1 MQTTI
6 TQTFQ
11 SHFSTVPLLAFAP
24 GRINLIGEHT
34 DYQEG
39 FVFPAAVE
47 QGIWVAIQ
55 KNGLTVCRLYSLDFD
70 QEFSFELDAFSPKK
84 GHWAT
89 YVMGMVALLQQAGYQ
104 ITGFDMVIGGNIPV
118 GSGLSS
124 SAALSVA
131 IGTSISGLFGFQ
143 VPKKSIALYGQKSEH
158 LFAGVKCGI
167 MDQYAS
173 AFGVK
178 GKALLLD
185 CRSNS
190 HEEVPAE
197 FGEYS
202 LILVNSKVKHSLADT
217 AYNKRREACEESV
230 RILAKH
236 YPGIKTLRDIPLED
250 LEKVENLLPAEL
262 YPKAKHL
269 ITEIAR
275 VHLAGKALKSGE
287 LQTFGTLLKASHASL
302 SKDYEVSCE
311 ELDFLAETSW
321 KIDGVLG
328 SRMMGGGFGGCT
340 LNLVKTSEIAIFEK
354 KIEAAYLEKFGIIP
368 DFIPV
373 KIGSGS
379 SILEEISLAD

>member
-1 MQTTI
+1 MHTQI

-11 SHFSTVPLLAFAP
+11 SHFYTKPLLAFAP

-55 KNGLTVCRLYSLDFD
+55 KNGLSVCRLYSLDFD
-70 QEFSFELDAFSPKK
+70 QEFTFELNAFSPKK

-104 ITGFDMVIGGNIPV
+104 ITGFDMVIGGNVPV

-131 IGTSISGLFGFQ
+131 IGTAISELFGFQ
-143 VPKKSIALYGQKSEH
+143 IPKKSIALYGQKSEH

-185 CRSNS
+185 CRSTT

-197 FGEYS
+197 FGDYS

-217 AYNKRREACEESV
+217 AYNNRREACEESV
-230 RILAKH
+230 RILSH
-236 YPGIKTLRDIPLED
+236 FFPGIKTLRDIPLEE
-250 LEKVENLLPAEL
+250 LEKVEQLLPAEL
-262 YPKAKHL
+262 FPKAKHQ

-275 VHLAGKALKSGE
+275 VHLAGKALKSGD
-287 LQTFGTLLKASHASL
+287 LQSFGNLLKASHESL

-340 LNLVKTSEIAIFEK
+340 LNLVKTSELADFEQQL
-354 KIEAAYLEKFGIIP
+354 ASAYLKKFGINP

-373 KIGSGS
+373 RIGSGA
-379 SILEEISLAD
+379 SILS